1 MKSKA
6 LAALAFCLM
15 FMVFVSPAR
24 AAGPTAV
31 SVEIEPVSPEVW
43 DDLTCAAEVSD
54 SDGDLDGIQFRW
66 YRNTV
71 MIRYVN
77 KYVSGSSDIETDVLD
92 YEFTREGDQIRC
104 NVDVWD
110 IEENHDYDDV
120 TVQVHK
126 TSQNNPPVI
135 QGIPDQTTEIG
146 EGVIVDLWDYAYDI
160 EDSDGELD
168 FSLDAAGNS
177 DITECWI
184 TDDRY
189 VWCDDARQLGES
201 ALTVRVTDTRGAW
214 DTDTFVIRVTGY
226 CPWCDN
232 EPPEIESIGID
243 PTHPDDRDDMTCEV
257 HVEDEDGNLDSVE
270 FRWYVDGNLERTRIR
285 DVSGYS
291 DAAEDTLDSSETDG
305 GDEVECRAT
314 VEDDDGE
321 EDEAL
326 ATVEVE
332 ENGGDCR
339 IEIYDLDIEDD
350 EDITFGIRNRGD
362 YDVEVEYRIYVDG
375 DRVERDDIDIDEGDS
390 ERIRFEYDDFEGGEE
405 YEIRVRAEADCGDTD
420 EEEVT
425 YTVLGEDCRIEIY
438 DLDIEDDEDITFGIR
453 NRGDYD
459 VEVEYRIY
467 VDGDRVERD
476 DIDIDEG
483 DSERIEFRYYDFE
496 EGETYKIRVRAE
508 ADCGDT
514 DEETETIIIGEDCN
528 PGYLNIYKCYG
539 NWLQKR
545 YRTSDCDLVWKNWQ
559 YCSQGC
565 SGGQCI
571 GVPGPGPSPGCSLSL
586 ENMEYSQTVAPGE
599 TGFVKATVRNTGSY
613 TEDFR
618 VEFHLDGTYLG
629 RKVFTLGPGSAVT
642 RTWNFVVFEKGKH
655 TIGVSVSSDCGASGS
670 REGVINAAA
679 PVTTAC
685 NYNGVCELGESWQNC
700 PYDCPEPGP
709 EPGPTDVEIQP
720 SSMDVNL
727 YKSKVVSINIHSH
740 VKQDFTISI
749 DGVPQD
755 WLDYKQTMNVE
766 GDRTSYIFI
775 NPKETGSYTLAVKVV
790 AAAEELTFTKDVD
803 VFIAQADSPG
813 AQPLDGLTGSLIT
826 IATSIY
832 TVIVI
837 IIIAAALVAWF
848 GIRHLKT
855 DDEVTFEKR

>member
-332 ENGGDCR
+332 ENGG
-339 IEIYDLDIEDD
+339 
-350 EDITFGIRNRGD
+350 
-362 YDVEVEYRIYVDG
+362 
-375 DRVERDDIDIDEGDS
+375 
-390 ERIRFEYDDFEGGEE
+390 
-405 YEIRVRAEADCGDTD
+405 
-420 EEEVT
+420 
-425 YTVLGEDCRIEIY
+425 DCRIEIY